1 MTTVYCCKLHRSAS
15 AALHQCLY
23 LSKFGW
29 TITACKYNI
38 LKISFKS
45 PAQEDDD
52 TILSGKN
59 SENTSNH
66 REEARPCDTQAK
78 HRKPW
83 SCLFEVAIG
92 KMHIIHQWE
101 LLLHHL
107 LHTASILDFTATCW
121 HSCVVWKSQS
131 IAKSRSCHQNVHNIF
146 ACCLCYGKQNMSVS
160 KRQQQAQSEEELK
173 TPWSTICQD
182 TRQCHPLQSMNVKD
196 KSSQNTPK
204 EPCNKELLTLLPWES
219 WQAKNLD
226 SQGSSSSCHLSC
238 SDSELFDEVW
248 IVSFSV
254 VSMFARSVAAN
265 WVCNSSMSELAE
277 VVGRGGCF
285 FFVEKDHGTL

>member
-92 KMHIIHQWE
+92 KMHIIHQ
-101 LLLHHL
+101 
-107 LHTASILDFTATCW
+107 
-121 HSCVVWKSQS
+121 
-131 IAKSRSCHQNVHNIF
+131 
-146 ACCLCYGKQNMSVS
+146 
-160 KRQQQAQSEEELK
+160 
-173 TPWSTICQD
+173 
-182 TRQCHPLQSMNVKD
+182 
-196 KSSQNTPK
+196 
-204 EPCNKELLTLLPWES
+204 
-219 WQAKNLD
+219 
-226 SQGSSSSCHLSC
+226 
-238 SDSELFDEVW
+238 
-248 IVSFSV
+248 
-254 VSMFARSVAAN
+254 
-265 WVCNSSMSELAE
+265 
-277 VVGRGGCF
+277 
-285 FFVEKDHGTL
+285 